1 MVSIIEQK
9 LEQKKTLLKALQ
21 SALDQLDFKSRHILI
36 LRADLLLM

>member
-9 LEQKKTLLKALQ
+9 LEQKTLLKALQ
-21 SALDQLDFKSRHILI
+21 SALDQRDFKSRHILI